1 MILHPHLLEEDEEV
15 AGDIRTAREVA
26 KMGSSISDMI
36 QLTWDSPSNN
46 INGKMA
52 MLNTEVWVEGNKVL
66 YEHFRKPMANDLL
79 MMEISAMPAK
89 IKRATLAQ
97 KVVTIRTP
105 DSGET
110 SAQTF
115 LGTSPSSTS
124 TTSVKG

>member
-1 MILHPHLLEEDEEV
+1 
-15 AGDIRTAREVA
+15 
-26 KMGSSISDMI
+26 MI

-46 INGKMA
+46 TNGKMA

-89 IKRATLAQ
+89 IKRATLSP
-97 KVVTIRTP
+97 RRWSP
-105 DSGET
+105 SGET

-115 LGTSPSSTS
+115 LGTSPSSIS
-124 TTSVKG
+124 TTSVRG